1 MGWVQSPHP
10 PPTSPT
16 HCTHPTTHH
25 THLPHPSPT
34 TPIHYI
40 PSPTTPPPSP
50 ATHPPPPQ
58 IQPPPTSSPKQPPHH
73 PHPPIIPQLVT
84 ILVGDRGVGDR
95 ADLPWQRRQF
105 WPSSAAFEHLRPH
118 SAILSVRSCHMMP
131 LFGDQ
136 TFRKKT
142 THRGRSRPVQ
152 SLIPQIYLDHLAEI
166 AWMEPWKDII

>member
-1 MGWVQSPHP
+1 MGAGWRLRGRNCRS
-10 PPTSPT
+10 
-16 HCTHPTTHH
+16 
-25 THLPHPSPT
+25 
-34 TPIHYI
+34 
-40 PSPTTPPPSP
+40 
-50 ATHPPPPQ
+50 PPQ
-58 IQPPPTSSPKQPPHH
+58 GLGCSFY
-73 PHPPIIPQLVT
+73 PPIIVNFWYSTWKRWSAEASGGGVSFIPQLVT

-118 SAILSVRSCHMMP
+118 SAILSARSCHMMP
-131 LFGDQ
+131 IFGDQ